1 MFHDF
6 LNLLYPRLCYICGTD
21 LLKNEQVVCT
31 SCLHDLPVTNYHL
44 DNDNPVKKVF
54 YGRVPVVDAT
64 ALLHF
69 RKKAAVQQLIH
80 ELKYRGKKEIG
91 VFFGRWLGAE
101 LSESEKFTGV
111 DLVIPVPLHPSKLKE
126 RGYNQVTRFGQEIA
140 HSLNAE
146 FSEEILI
153 KTTATKTQ
161 TLKDRISRW
170 GKIEETLRLQQPHK
184 AEGKH
189 ILLVDD
195 LVTTGA
201 TLEACAHKLLEIP
214 KTSISIATMAIT
226 D

>member
-1 MFHDF
+1 M
-6 LNLLYPRLCYICGTD
+6 
-21 LLKNEQVVCT
+21 
-31 SCLHDLPVTNYHL
+31 
-44 DNDNPVKKVF
+44 
-54 YGRVPVVDAT
+54 PVVDAT

-80 ELKYRGKKEIG
+80 ELKYRGKEEIG